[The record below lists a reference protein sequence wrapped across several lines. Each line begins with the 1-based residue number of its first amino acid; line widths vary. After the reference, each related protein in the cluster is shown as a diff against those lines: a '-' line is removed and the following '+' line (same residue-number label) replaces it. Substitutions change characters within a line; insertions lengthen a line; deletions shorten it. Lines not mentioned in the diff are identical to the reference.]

1 MKSLCSALAIAMALP
16 TVSLAAQ
23 LNRAERA
30 VPGQYIV
37 VLKQDLVRMGN
48 ERNARPDVASV
59 AVDMAATYGLD
70 VQFAYSHAL
79 PGFVVQANAKQLD
92 RLLADGRVDFVEEDG
107 YVSINAT
114 QTGATWGL
122 DRTDQR
128 NLPLNSTYVYD
139 TTASNVNAYIVD
151 TGVLATHTQFSGRMG
166 TGYTAINDG
175 RGTSDCNGHGTHVA
189 GTVAGTTH
197 GIAKGA
203 RVFPVRVLGCNGS
216 GTNAGVIAG
225 MDWVAANHIKPAVAN
240 MSLGG
245 GASTATDNA
254 VTGMH
259 NAGVVVVVAAGNDNG
274 NACSYSP
281 ARAPLA
287 ITVGSTT
294 NTDARSSFSNFGTC
308 LDIYAPGSNITS
320 AWYTSSTAT
329 NTISGTSMASPHVAG
344 VAALYLANN
353 PTATP
358 AQVATA
364 IINNSTPNK
373 VTGAGTGS
381 PNRLLYS
388 IFGGGTTPVDNPP
401 VANFTFSCT
410 TLTCSFNGSGST
422 DDNGISSYSWTF
434 GDGSTG
440 TGATTSRTYAAA
452 GTYSVVLTVR
462 DSANQANSRT
472 QSVTVTTGGG
482 GGTAPCT
489 NCEAYTGTLT
499 GTGAQQFVPGGTYYY
514 STASGAHSGW
524 LRGPTSGTDFDL
536 ALQKWN
542 GSSWANVATGT
553 SSSSSETVTYN
564 GTAGYYRWRV
574 YSYSGSGSYDF
585 WMRRP

>member
-48 ERNARPDVASV
+48 ERNARPDVAAV

-92 RLLADGRVDFVEEDG
+92 RLLADGRVDFIEEDG

-128 NLPLNSTYVYD
+128 DLPLNGNYVYD

-151 TGVLATHTQFSGRMG
+151 TGVLSTHAQFSGRMG
-166 TGYTAINDG
+166 TGYTAISDG

-189 GTVAGTTH
+189 GTVAGSTH

-320 AWYTSSTAT
+320 AWYTSTTAT

-440 TGATTSRTYAAA
+440 TGATTSRSYAAA

-462 DSANQANSRT
+462 DTANQANSRT

-524 LRGPTSGTDFDL
+524 LRGPASGTDFDL

-574 YSYSGSGSYDF
+574 YSYSGSGSYSF